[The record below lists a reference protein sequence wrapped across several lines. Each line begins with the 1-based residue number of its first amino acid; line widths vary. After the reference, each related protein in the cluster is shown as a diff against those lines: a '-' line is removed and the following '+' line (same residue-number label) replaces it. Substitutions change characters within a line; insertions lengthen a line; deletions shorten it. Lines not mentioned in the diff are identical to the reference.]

1 MAVTPVSIG
10 VLGPRGLT
18 GQELLR
24 LLEKRSW
31 AQSPVLISTQTN
43 APGSVLFRGKKIAVI
58 AFPKFLAKP
67 QTLRLLLSAAEASW
81 AKLHLKKF
89 FGAAE
94 HIVDESSAFRMADDV
109 PLIIPEIN
117 GGEISGGAPKL
128 IASPNCT
135 VAPLAM
141 GAYPLSR
148 LSPISRITVASYQS
162 ASGAGREGLEALSA
176 ETRALAKGKVKK
188 SGTVFPHA
196 LADNLFPQIGSFT
209 ETGDT
214 EEEKKTAAETRKI
227 MSLNGVPVLAT
238 CVRVP
243 VARVHSVAAWVE
255 LEQPV
260 TLEAVLAQYRRSP
273 GVQIRDPYPT
283 PNMAYGKHETLVGRI
298 RVQEEGRVVSF
309 WACTD
314 NLLKGAATNVV
325 QIADLLV
332 KQK

>member
-1 MAVTPVSIG
+1 MAVPPVSLG

-24 LLEKRSW
+24 LLERRPW

-43 APGSVLFRGKKIAVI
+43 APGSVLFRGKNIAVI
-58 AFPKFLAKP
+58 PFPKFLVKP

-94 HIVDESSAFRMADDV
+94 HIVDESSAFRMANDV

-117 GGEISGGAPKL
+117 GESLAQAPKL

-162 ASGAGREGLEALSA
+162 ASGAGREGIEALSA
-176 ETRALAKGKVKK
+176 ETRALAKGRTKK
-188 SGTVFPHA
+188 SGTVFPHV

-209 ETGDT
+209 ENGDT

-227 MSLNGVPVLAT
+227 MSLTGVPILAT

-260 TLEAVLAQYRRSP
+260 TLGAVLAEYRRSP
-273 GVQIRDPYPT
+273 GVLIRDPYPT
-283 PNMAYGKHETLVGRI
+283 PNMAYGKHETLIGRI
-298 RVQEEGRVVSF
+298 RVQDEGRVVSF
-309 WACTD
+309 WACAD